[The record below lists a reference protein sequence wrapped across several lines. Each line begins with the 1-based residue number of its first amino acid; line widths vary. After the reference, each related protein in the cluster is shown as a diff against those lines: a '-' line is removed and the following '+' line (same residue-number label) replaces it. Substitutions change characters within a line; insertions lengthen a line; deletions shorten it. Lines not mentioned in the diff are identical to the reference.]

1 MHERGADVNLSN
13 TVSWERLIGLD
24 VAPHTG

>member
-1 MHERGADVNLSN
+1 MNERGVDVNLDD
-13 TVSWERLIGLD
+13 TVSWELLIGLD

>member
-1 MHERGADVNLSN
+1 MHERGADVNLDD
-13 TVSWERLIGLD
+13 TVAWELLIGLD

>member
-1 MHERGADVNLSN
+1 MHERGADVYLND
-13 TVSWERLIGLD
+13 TVSRELLIGLD